1 MTRATL
7 YADATVVIPM
17 DFLRVPLTAA
27 IGWLVYA
34 ERIDMLTAFGT
45 ALILFGNLLNLKS
58 GKPKL
63 AQVAAESTP

>member
-1 MTRATL
+1 
-7 YADATVVIPM
+7 M

-34 ERIDMLTAFGT
+34 ERIDMLTALGT